1 MIKLIFVFLVLIA
14 GMLAPIQ
21 AGVNF
26 ILSQYVKSFFVAAL
40 VSFVVG
46 AIGLFIY
53 CVITKVNFPTLE
65 NISSSPW
72 WIWFGGL
79 CGAFLVTVTI
89 AAVPKLG
96 ATTMFALFLTGQM
109 LASLLLDHF
118 GLLNYPIHPLN
129 IWRAIGVILLF
140 LGVFLIKKY

>member
-1 MIKLIFVFLVLIA
+1 MIKFVFVFLVLIA

-26 ILSQYVKSFFVAAL
+26 ILSQYVKSYFMAAF
-40 VSFVVG
+40 VSFLVG
-46 AIGLFIY
+46 TSGLLLY
-53 CVITKVNFPTLE
+53 CIFTKEPFPEVSKVL
-65 NISSSPW
+65 SSPW

-96 ATTMFALFLTGQM
+96 ATTMFALFLAGQM
-109 LASLLLDHF
+109 FASLLLDHF
-118 GLLNYPIHPLN
+118 GLLNYPVHPLN
-129 IWRAIGVILLF
+129 LWRVIGVMLLF
-140 LGVFLIKKY
+140 TGVVLIKRF